1 MNAIYIF
8 FPIDVYVRDFDARLL
23 TALTILK
30 GVDKIKI
37 IIGSQL
43 QVNKFIL
50 QDKSIKKMIYYE
62 KGIDDRYSSWYRYL
76 VDRGCLIYT
85 LSEEGG
91 IFEKNRHLVHFEI
104 DEDNFDLIKKNFI
117 WSNFIFDKFKNE
129 KNSVFKHSEFLV
141 TGNPRFDLCSYK
153 FNNFYDDFLINYSK
167 KKCIVISSTFS
178 PGNTD
183 LPDESHLV
191 RLFSRKTFITREY
204 WFDRERIK
212 HCNKVRVH
220 FIDLTKEI
228 AIENPN
234 IQIFF
239 RPHPVE
245 DQTIYKESFKG
256 YKNILVNNSVPA
268 RDMIAISDV
277 LIHHDCTTA
286 IESYLNNKKP
296 IAYLPI
302 FNEKTTQEIPIRLSQ
317 VLTTINDVKNKIKK
331 ILNKKEDVNLPTKYL
346 KYYLKNFEINS
357 YERIAKTIITDIK
370 NFDKLNFIKPKKK
383 ELKLFL
389 LLFRSIAL
397 RSIRK
402 IIAILRKIFLNRV
415 TKIHKYHKIT
425 KLDEFT
431 RKVESLSKI
440 IGISKKVK
448 IKELEENLFL
458 LEEEL

>member
-1 MNAIYIF
+1 MNKIYIF
-8 FPIDVYVRDFDARLL
+8 FPCDVYVRDFDARLV
-23 TALTILK
+23 TALSILK
-30 GVDKIKI
+30 CVENVKI
-37 IIGSQL
+37 IIGSQF

-62 KGIDDRYSSWYRYL
+62 KGIDERYSSWYRYL

-104 DEDNFDLIKKNFI
+104 DEENFDLIKKNFI
-117 WSNFIFDKFKNE
+117 WSNFVYDKFKNE

-153 FNNFYDDFLINYSK
+153 FNNFYDEFLIKYSK

-204 WFDRERIK
+204 WFDRKRIK
-212 HCNKVRVH
+212 HCNQVRAH

-228 AIENPN
+228 SIENPEV
-234 IQIFF
+234 QIFF

-245 DQTIYKESFKG
+245 SHKIYRESFKEC
-256 YKNILVNNSVPA
+256 KNVIVNNSVPA

-286 IESYLNNKKP
+286 IECYLNNKQP
-296 IAYLPI
+296 IAYHPV
-302 FNEKTTQEIPIRLSQ
+302 FDEETTQEIPIKLSQ
-317 VLTTINDVKNKIKK
+317 VLTTINDVKNQVKK
-331 ILNKKEDVNLPTKYL
+331 ILNKKEDVKLPTEHL
-346 KYYLKNFEINS
+346 KYFLKNFEITS
-357 YERIAKTIITDIK
+357 YQRIAKTIITDVK

-383 ELKLFL
+383 KLKLFL
-389 LLFRSIAL
+389 LFFRSISL

-402 IIAILRKIFLNRV
+402 IIAIFRKIFLNRE
-415 TKIHKYHKIT
+415 TQIHKYHKIT
-425 KLDEFT
+425 KIDELNK
-431 RKVESLSKI
+431 KVETLSKI
-440 IGISKKVK
+440 ISLEKKLRTQQIS
-448 IKELEENLFL
+448 ENLFV
-458 LEEEL
+458 LETDQ